1 VVTERLSADAAALV
15 LWIDIFGAQADDRLR
30 VQIMGPNG
38 HIILDQARQIEG
50 LHRQSRQWPSGTYQ
64 GTLQLQRGSGAN
76 ALTRIRVVSV
86 QIP

>member
-1 VVTERLSADAAALV
+1 
-15 LWIDIFGAQADDRLR
+15 
-30 VQIMGPNG
+30 MGPNG

-76 ALTRIRVVSV
+76 ALTRTRMVSV